1 MVVVLTLPPPKKSVW
16 YLAYGSN
23 LASTKFVKDRGI
35 VPQDVKVVAVPG
47 FTLAM
52 DSAGF
57 PYREPSFASIRPLD
71 LNAYP
76 KEIELLGTA
85 YLVSPEQYARIIAS
99 EGGGI
104 AYREARV
111 GVKTF
116 LHNNEKPNRDA
127 TAEDLIARTLVT
139 MLQRRPDPRPSER
152 YLNLII
158 DGAAEANYPDRYQQH
173 LRTLVSYQ
181 PPSNGYRR
189 IGAATFLS
197 LWVPVMV
204 LMEMVTKVSI
214 KVKGDNQGR
223 APNSVIW
230 LVRAVMFIMW
240 WHHDKIHA
248 PIWGRGDGLDQM
260 QL

>member
-1 MVVVLTLPPPKKSVW
+1 MVVVLTLPPPEKSVW

-23 LASTKFVKDRGI
+23 LASAKFVRDRGI

-52 DSAGF
+52 DSAGL
-57 PYREPSFASIRPLD
+57 PYREPSFASIRPLN

-104 AYREARV
+104 AYREAQV
-111 GVKTF
+111 EVKTF
-116 LHNNEKPNRDA
+116 LHNAEKLNYDA
-127 TAEDLIARTLVT
+127 TEEVLVARTLIT
-139 MLQRRPDPRPSER
+139 MLPRRPDPRPSER

-158 DGAAEANYPDRYQQH
+158 DGAVEANYPDQYQQH
-173 LRTLVSYQ
+173 LRNLISYH
-181 PPSNGYRR
+181 PPSDGYRR
-189 IGAATFLS
+189 IGAALFLS
-197 LWVPVMV
+197 IWVPVMA
-204 LMEMVTKVSI
+204 LMEKVTKASI
-214 KVKGDNQGR
+214 QMKGDKQGR

-230 LVRAVMFIMW
+230 LVRAVMFAMW
-240 WHHDKIHA
+240 FHHDKLHA

-260 QL
+260 EL